1 MVGSFS
7 AETRRAALP
16 RVALALAS
24 VALGLAVPA
33 TAGAAAGWQP
43 PVTLSAPGGRAREPK
58 LAFDRRGVALVVWR
72 QAGGVQAALQPP
84 GAGFGSP
91 QTLGA
96 GDSPQVGFDANGDAT
111 VLWLRRGN
119 EIGGGCSLCVEVS
132 DRPAG
137 GPFGLPQLVPV
148 EGAYPALAV
157 DPAGDALVLVRDPG
171 GVAKP
176 IRAVFRPAGGAF
188 GAVRTLAG
196 GQTSEPLVAL
206 DRRGGAVAVWSRGVH
221 IEGAFAR
228 RGGRFGKV
236 RFVGPGDIPQLA
248 VNARGDALAVWRL
261 GIPPK
266 ARVLAAFRP
275 SGGRFGKPQR
285 ISRSDAGEETH
296 GALDGR
302 GNALAIW
309 RRRDRNGHDNW
320 VEAAF
325 RPVHGR
331 FGKPQRLSRR
341 SAGASGARVAF
352 DSRGN
357 ALAIW
362 ALRLRHDRGT
372 LLQATYRPAGGR
384 FRKPRTISRS
394 EGIGAIRLSFAR
406 SGEALAVWE
415 DFGSA
420 QDPDPASRIRTA
432 AFVPTR

>member
-1 MVGSFS
+1 M
-7 AETRRAALP
+7 
-16 RVALALAS
+16 
-24 VALGLAVPA
+24 
-33 TAGAAAGWQP
+33 
-43 PVTLSAPGGRAREPK
+43 
-58 LAFDRRGVALVVWR
+58 
-72 QAGGVQAALQPP
+72 
-84 GAGFGSP
+84 
-91 QTLGA
+91 
-96 GDSPQVGFDANGDAT
+96 
-111 VLWLRRGN
+111 
-119 EIGGGCSLCVEVS
+119 
-132 DRPAG
+132 
-137 GPFGLPQLVPV
+137 
-148 EGAYPALAV
+148 
-157 DPAGDALVLVRDPG
+157 
-171 GVAKP
+171 
-176 IRAVFRPAGGAF
+176 
-188 GAVRTLAG
+188 
-196 GQTSEPLVAL
+196 
-206 DRRGGAVAVWSRGVH
+206 
-221 IEGAFAR
+221 
-228 RGGRFGKV
+228 

-248 VNARGDALAVWRL
+248 VNPRGDALAVWRL

-325 RPVHGR
+325 RPVRGR

-341 SAGASGARVAF
+341 SAGASGVQIAF

-384 FRKPRTISRS
+384 FRKPRTISRT

-420 QDPDPASRIRTA
+420 QDPASRIRTA